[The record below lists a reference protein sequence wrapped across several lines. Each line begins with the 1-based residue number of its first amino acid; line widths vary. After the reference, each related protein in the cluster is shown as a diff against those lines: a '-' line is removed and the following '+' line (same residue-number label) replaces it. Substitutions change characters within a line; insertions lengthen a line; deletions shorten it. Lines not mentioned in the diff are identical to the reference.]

1 MKILFGPAGIP
12 LSCKGRTVL
21 DGIIDTRK
29 LELDVMEIE
38 LLRVDADIGDI
49 DMIKKASREHN
60 VKLFMHAP
68 YYINLSGNK
77 AEVEKYL
84 TIIKESGVLAS
95 HLGAEILIV
104 HLGMYHKNKKESMEN
119 IVSNIRRLRDSF
131 SDRGLKCRIGIET
144 SGRQGLF
151 GTVDEIVTICKR
163 VKGIIPVINFAHIH
177 ARGNGC
183 LKTKEDFQQIFDKLK
198 PLNLR
203 SYYTHF
209 SGVVYENG
217 DEVELTPM
225 KKSNLKFD
233 PLAECILT
241 NKYNIIIM
249 SSSPLLEHDAIY
261 MKLILDRVKE
271 KLSKK
276 KPEVKK
282 IEKKPEKVA
291 AKKALKK
298 KPEKVVGKKKIVKK
312 KPVKLKKHKKTVK
325 KTLKRKSGKKMK
337 PQKGVKKKKI
347 KGGIGK
353 KVKPKKVKKKLKK
366 TKKPKKV
373 LKKKKIIKK
382 KKVKKMVKKIKKKKV
397 EHKKI
402 LKKKTA
408 KKKAAKR
415 AGKSGE
421 KTKTRL
427 ALMREAYEKKKKE
440 YEKRKKA
447 QKGR

>member
-12 LSCKGRTVL
+12 LSCKGRTIL

-29 LELDVMEIE
+29 LGLDVMEIE
-38 LLRVDADIGDI
+38 LLRVDANIGDI
-49 DMIKKASREHN
+49 DKIKKASREHN

-77 AEVEKYL
+77 AEVEKYIE
-84 TIIKESGVLAS
+84 IIKESGVLAS

-104 HLGMYHKNKKESMEN
+104 HPGMYHKSKKESMES
-119 IVSNIRRLRDSF
+119 IASSIRRLRDSF

-144 SGRQGLF
+144 SGKQGLF
-151 GTVDEIVTICKR
+151 GTVDEIVTVCKR

-198 PLNLR
+198 PLNLK

-225 KKSNLKFD
+225 KKSDLKFE

-241 NKYNIIIM
+241 NKYDIIII
-249 SSSPLLEHDAIY
+249 SGSPLLEHDAIY
-261 MKLILDRVKE
+261 MRLILDRVKE
-271 KLSKK
+271 KMSKK

-282 IEKKPEKVA
+282 VEKKPEKVV

-298 KPEKVVGKKKIVKK
+298 KSEKVVGKKKIAKK
-312 KPVKLKKHKKTVK
+312 KPVELKKHKKVVK
-325 KTLKRKSGKKMK
+325 KTMKRKIGEKMK
-337 PQKGVKKKKI
+337 VKKAVKKKKV
-347 KGGIGK
+347 KGKIGK
-353 KVKPKKVKKKLKK
+353 KAKPNAVKKKLKK

-382 KKVKKMVKKIKKKKV
+382 KKSKAAGEKVVKKPKEIK
-397 EHKKI
+397 
-402 LKKKTA
+402 
-408 KKKAAKR
+408 
-415 AGKSGE
+415 
-421 KTKTRL
+421 KTRL
-427 ALMREAYEKKKKE
+427 ALLHEAYEKKKRE

-447 QKGR
+447 GKR

>member
-1 MKILFGPAGIP
+1 MKLLFGSAGIP
-12 LSCKGRTVL
+12 LSCKGRTIL

-29 LELDVMEIE
+29 LDLDVMEIE
-38 LLRVDADIGDI
+38 LLRVGADIGDI
-49 DMIKKASREHN
+49 DRIKKASREHN

-84 TIIKESGVLAS
+84 EIIKESGVLAS
-95 HLGAEILIV
+95 RLGAEILVV
-104 HLGMYHKNKKESMEN
+104 HTGMYHKSKKESMEN

-144 SGRQGLF
+144 SGKQGLF
-151 GTVDEIVTICKR
+151 GTVNEIVTVCKR

-198 PLNLR
+198 LLNLK

-225 KKSNLKFD
+225 KKSDLKFE
-233 PLAECILT
+233 PLAECILI
-241 NKYNIIIM
+241 NKYDIIII
-249 SSSPLLEHDAIY
+249 SGSPLLEHDAIY
-261 MKLILDRVKE
+261 MRLILDRVKE
-271 KLSKK
+271 KMSKK

-282 IEKKPEKVA
+282 VEKKPEKVV

-298 KPEKVVGKKKIVKK
+298 KSEKVVGKKKIAKK
-312 KPVKLKKHKKTVK
+312 KPVELKKHKKAVK
-325 KTLKRKSGKKMK
+325 KVMKRKSVEKMK
-337 PQKGVKKKKI
+337 PKKA
-347 KGGIGK
+347 
-353 KVKPKKVKKKLKK
+353 VKKKLKK

-382 KKVKKMVKKIKKKKV
+382 KKSKAAGEKVVKKSKKV
-397 EHKKI
+397 K
-402 LKKKTA
+402 
-408 KKKAAKR
+408 
-415 AGKSGE
+415 

-427 ALMREAYEKKKKE
+427 ALLHEAYEKKKRE
-440 YEKRKKA
+440 YEKRKKP
-447 QKGR
+447 

>member
-1 MKILFGPAGIP
+1 MKLLFGPAGIP
-12 LSCKGRTVL
+12 LSCKGRTIL

-29 LELDVMEIE
+29 LNLDVMEIE
-38 LLRVDADIGDI
+38 LLRVGADIGDI
-49 DMIKKASREHN
+49 DKIKKTSREHN

-84 TIIKESGVLAS
+84 NIIKESGVLAS
-95 HLGAEILIV
+95 RLGAEILIV
-104 HLGMYHKNKKESMEN
+104 HPGMYHKSKKESMEN

-144 SGRQGLF
+144 SGKQGLF
-151 GTVDEIVTICKR
+151 GTVDEIVTVCKR

-198 PLNLR
+198 PLNLK

-225 KKSNLKFD
+225 KKSNLKFE

-241 NKYNIIIM
+241 NKYDIIII
-249 SSSPLLEHDAIY
+249 SGSPLLEHDAIY
-261 MKLILDRVKE
+261 MRLILDRVKE
-271 KLSKK
+271 KMSKK

-282 IEKKPEKVA
+282 VEKKPEKVA
-291 AKKALKK
+291 VKKALKK
-298 KPEKVVGKKKIVKK
+298 KSEKVVGKKKIAKK
-312 KPVKLKKHKKTVK
+312 KPVELKKHKKAVK
-325 KTLKRKSGKKMK
+325 KTMKRKIGKKMK
-337 PQKGVKKKKI
+337 PKKA
-347 KGGIGK
+347 
-353 KVKPKKVKKKLKK
+353 VKKKLKK

-382 KKVKKMVKKIKKKKV
+382 KKSKAAGEKVVKKPKEVK
-397 EHKKI
+397 
-402 LKKKTA
+402 
-408 KKKAAKR
+408 
-415 AGKSGE
+415 

-427 ALMREAYEKKKKE
+427 ALLHEAYEKKKRE
-440 YEKRKKA
+440 YEKRKKS
-447 QKGR
+447 

>member
-12 LSCKGRTVL
+12 LSCKGRTIL

-29 LELDVMEIE
+29 LDLDVMEIE
-38 LLRVDADIGDI
+38 LLRVDANIGDI
-49 DMIKKASREHN
+49 DKIKKASREHN

-77 AEVEKYL
+77 AEVEKYIE
-84 TIIKESGVLAS
+84 IIKESGVLAS
-95 HLGAEILIV
+95 RLCAEILIV
-104 HLGMYHKNKKESMEN
+104 HPGMYHKSKKESMEN
-119 IVSNIRRLRDSF
+119 IVSSIRRLRDSF

-144 SGRQGLF
+144 SGKQGLF
-151 GTVDEIVTICKR
+151 GSIDEIVTVCKR
-163 VKGIIPVINFAHIH
+163 AKGIIPVINFAHIH

-198 PLNLR
+198 PLNLK

-225 KKSNLKFD
+225 KKSDLKFE

-241 NKYNIIIM
+241 NKYDIIII
-249 SSSPLLEHDAIY
+249 SGSPLLEHDAIY
-261 MKLILDRVKE
+261 MRLILDRVKE
-271 KLSKK
+271 KMSKK

-298 KPEKVVGKKKIVKK
+298 KSEKVVGKKKIAKK
-312 KPVKLKKHKKTVK
+312 KPVGLKKHKKAVK
-325 KTLKRKSGKKMK
+325 KTMKRKIGEKMK
-337 PQKGVKKKKI
+337 PKKA
-347 KGGIGK
+347 
-353 KVKPKKVKKKLKK
+353 VKKKLKK

-382 KKVKKMVKKIKKKKV
+382 KKSKATGEKVVKKPKEVK
-397 EHKKI
+397 
-402 LKKKTA
+402 
-408 KKKAAKR
+408 
-415 AGKSGE
+415 

-427 ALMREAYEKKKKE
+427 ALLHEAYEKKKSE

-447 QKGR
+447 GKR

>member
-12 LSCKGRTVL
+12 LSCKGRTIL

-29 LELDVMEIE
+29 LGLDVMEIE
-38 LLRVDADIGDI
+38 LLRVDANIGDI
-49 DMIKKASREHN
+49 DKIKKASREHN

-77 AEVEKYL
+77 AEVEKYIE
-84 TIIKESGVLAS
+84 IIKESGVLAS

-104 HLGMYHKNKKESMEN
+104 HPGMYHKSKKESMEN

-144 SGRQGLF
+144 SGKQGLF
-151 GTVDEIVTICKR
+151 GTVDEIVTVCKR

-198 PLNLR
+198 PLNLK

-225 KKSNLKFD
+225 KKSNLKFE

-241 NKYNIIIM
+241 NKYDIIII
-249 SSSPLLEHDAIY
+249 SGSPLLEHDAIY
-261 MKLILDRVKE
+261 MRLILDRVKE
-271 KLSKK
+271 KMSKK

-282 IEKKPEKVA
+282 VEKKPEKVA
-291 AKKALKK
+291 AKKVLKK
-298 KPEKVVGKKKIVKK
+298 KPEKVVGKKIAKK
-312 KPVKLKKHKKTVK
+312 KPVELKKHKKAVK
-325 KTLKRKSGKKMK
+325 KTMKRKIGEKMK
-337 PQKGVKKKKI
+337 PKKA
-347 KGGIGK
+347 
-353 KVKPKKVKKKLKK
+353 VKKKLKK

-382 KKVKKMVKKIKKKKV
+382 KKSKAAGEKVVKKTKEVK
-397 EHKKI
+397 
-402 LKKKTA
+402 
-408 KKKAAKR
+408 
-415 AGKSGE
+415 

-427 ALMREAYEKKKKE
+427 ALLHEAYEKKKRE

-447 QKGR
+447 GKR